1 MRVLRPR
8 AAARSAARWV
18 VTVLAWLLVMAG
30 GSATAAVAAT
40 QGPGSSGPVM
50 PSARS
55 ARVGALFDDSSMS
68 YHYCSA
74 SVVHSPGGDLIVTAA
89 HCLSTDP
96 GTTVFVP
103 GYRDG
108 TAPYGEWKVVDVV
121 EDTRW
126 TADDDTD
133 LDVAFAVVA
142 PLHGRTLEQV
152 VGANRLETDPDVGDG
167 ASVAVTLTGYPQDKD
182 APITCSNTASRF
194 ADTQLRVVC
203 ADFTDGTSGS
213 PWVVA
218 ATGKAADS
226 VGRQGDAVVG
236 VIGGFEQGGY
246 TAGISYSS
254 YFDQDTLALYQQ
266 AVRSAAR
273 LGRSGSGRL

>member
-1 MRVLRPR
+1 MSVLRP
-8 AAARSAARWV
+8 RSAARWA
-18 VTVLAWLLVMAG
+18 VTVLAWLLVMAC

-40 QGPGSSGPVM
+40 QGPGSSRQAAAD
-50 PSARS
+50 ARS
-55 ARVGALFDDSSMS
+55 ARVGALFSDSGLTD
-68 YHYCSA
+68 HYCSA
-74 SVVHSPGGDLIVTAA
+74 SVVDSPGGDLIVTAA

-108 TAPYGEWKVVDVV
+108 TAPYGVWKLVSVV

-126 TADDDTD
+126 TADTDDD

-142 PLHGRTLEQV
+142 PLKGRQLQQV
-152 VGANRLETDPDVGDG
+152 VGANRLVTDADVGDG
-167 ASVAVTLTGYPQDKD
+167 APVGVTLTGYPQNKD
-182 APITCSNTASRF
+182 APITCSNTASRYTS
-194 ADTQLRVVC
+194 TQLRIVC

-218 ATGKAADS
+218 GPDGAGA
-226 VGRQGDAVVG
+226 GIVG

-246 TAGISYSS
+246 TAGVSYSS
-254 YFDQDTLALYQQ
+254 YFDQDTLTLYQQ
-266 AVRSAAR
+266 AVRSA
-273 LGRSGSGRL
+273 GRS

>member
-8 AAARSAARWV
+8 SAARSTARWV

-40 QGPGSSGPVM
+40 QGPGSSSPAM

-55 ARVGALFDDSSMS
+55 ARVGSLFSDGSLSD
-68 YHYCSA
+68 HYCSA
-74 SVVHSPGGDLIVTAA
+74 SVVDSPGGDLIVTAA
-89 HCLSTDP
+89 HCLDTDP

-103 GYRDG
+103 GYRNG
-108 TAPYGEWKVVDVV
+108 TAPYGEWKLLSVV

-126 TADDDTD
+126 TSDNDTD

-142 PLHGRTLEQV
+142 PLDGRTLEQV
-152 VGANRLETDPDVGDG
+152 VGANRLVTDPDVGDG
-167 ASVAVTLTGYPQDKD
+167 ASVAVTLTGYPQNKD

-194 ADTQLRVVC
+194 ADTQLRIVC

-218 ATGKAADS
+218 GSGRAA
-226 VGRQGDAVVG
+226 GDEVVG

-266 AVRSAAR
+266 AVRAAAA
-273 LGRSGSGRL
+273 LS